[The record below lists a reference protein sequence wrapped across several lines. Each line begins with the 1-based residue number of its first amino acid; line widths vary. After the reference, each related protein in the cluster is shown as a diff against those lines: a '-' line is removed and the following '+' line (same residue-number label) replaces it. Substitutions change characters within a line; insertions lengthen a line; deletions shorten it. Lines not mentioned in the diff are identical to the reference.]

1 MPSIL
6 NNATD
11 TDTQSQVKKDR
22 LVLVEQCHE
31 LIHAYETGLLGDT
44 TMPEDSHPDYKQ
56 MSVEQRL
63 SYYTLPMA
71 LNYQRDSFKLWE
83 AAKKTFEDK
92 ETEIVFDVVDASRL
106 STEQLQSYLMR
117 YKLALQPNKHINT
130 WMVLSNTFS
139 EGYSGIHGF
148 FKIHEFDFLKI
159 RETMQVVQ
167 KKSFPY
173 LSGPKIFNYWSYIIQ
188 QYGGIELNNSEF
200 IEIAPDTHVTQASVK
215 LGVISEAE
223 SKSISK
229 PALNGMWREILSGTD
244 IDPIDLHSPLWFW
257 SRNKFQYILKT

>member
-1 MPSIL
+1 
-6 NNATD
+6 
-11 TDTQSQVKKDR
+11 
-22 LVLVEQCHE
+22 
-31 LIHAYETGLLGDT
+31 
-44 TMPEDSHPDYKQ
+44 MPEDSHPNYKQ

-83 AAKKTFEDK
+83 AAKKTYEDE
-92 ETEIVFDVVDASRL
+92 ETLIVFDVAKFSEL

-117 YKLALQPNKHINT
+117 YKLALQPNKHIIT
-130 WMVLSNTFS
+130 WKVLSRTFS
-139 EGYSGIHGF
+139 EDYSGIQGF
-148 FKIHEFDFLKI
+148 FEKHAFDLLKI

-167 KKSFPY
+167 KMSFPY

-188 QYGGIELNNSEF
+188 EYGGIELTNSEF
-200 IEIAPDTHVTQASVK
+200 IEIAPDTHVTQASVE

-229 PALNGMWREILSGTD
+229 PALNEMWREILSGTD

-257 SRNKFQYILKT
+257 SRNKFQYVLKV